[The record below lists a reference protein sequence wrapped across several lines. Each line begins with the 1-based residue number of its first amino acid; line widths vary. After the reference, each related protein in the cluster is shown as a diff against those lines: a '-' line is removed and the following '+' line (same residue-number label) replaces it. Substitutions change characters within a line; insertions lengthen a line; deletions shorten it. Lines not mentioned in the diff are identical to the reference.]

1 METERYTVKDLLVE
15 AKDAA
20 ELMVDVAYGAV
31 FFNDP
36 QLAEEVLDLE
46 DRIGDVLYELR
57 LVCMLAAR
65 TREDAEGLA
74 GVLSLA
80 ESIEAIADAAEEIAR
95 VVLKNL
101 GVPPQLREDLRHA
114 EEIIGRVTIQP
125 ENEMEGLPLDD
136 LGLPFRTGM
145 WVIAVRRGVEWK
157 FAPDGSEILLE
168 GDVLLL
174 QGPPEGLDPVRKMA
188 GDLAREPEPQPSTAP
203 LSNLDRAVDLVIE
216 LKNTSEIAVGLAYAS
231 ILLQDKGL
239 AGEVRVI
246 EERSDELYHQLETW
260 VLRAAAEAADPEQLR
275 GLIHISNASERIV
288 DAARSMTRLAESDA
302 PPHPIIAHALAEA
315 DEIVAEALV
324 AEGSEAAGR
333 SLGELKLHT
342 ETGMEVLA
350 NERRG
355 RWMYRPRSR
364 LVLEA
369 GDRLLAIG
377 PEDGAPLLRA
387 ICGDTRPAGEQGW
400 HQAPGE
406 EDL

>member
-1 METERYTVKDLLVE
+1 METDRRTVKDLLVE

-31 FFNDP
+31 FHDDR

-46 DRIGDVLYELR
+46 DRIGEILHELR
-57 LVCMLAAR
+57 MVCLLAAR
-65 TREDAEGLA
+65 TRDDAEGLA

-80 ESIEAIADAAEEIAR
+80 ENIEAIADAAEEISR

-101 GVPPQLREDLRHA
+101 GVPEQLRDGLREA
-114 EEIIGRVTIQP
+114 EEITASVTVRP
-125 ENEMEGLPLDD
+125 ENELEGRPLRE

-145 WVIAVRRGVEWK
+145 WVIAVKRGVDWN
-157 FAPDGSEILLE
+157 FAPEGNEILLE

-174 QGPPEGLDPVRKMA
+174 QGPPGGLDLVRRMA
-188 GDLAREPEPQPSTAP
+188 GEYVPETKPATEAAQ

-231 ILLQDKGL
+231 ILLQDRGL

-260 VLRAAAEAADPEQLR
+260 VLRAAAEAPDPEQLR

-288 DAARSMTRLAESDA
+288 DAARSMTRLAESEA

-315 DEIVAEALV
+315 DEIVADALV
-324 AEGSEAAGR
+324 EEGSAAAGQEM
-333 SLGELKLHT
+333 GELRLQT
-342 ETGMEVLA
+342 VTGMEVLA
-350 NERRG
+350 IERRG
-355 RWMYRPRSR
+355 RWIYRPRGR
-364 LVLEA
+364 QKLLA

-377 PEDGAPLLRA
+377 PEDGAPLLRRL
-387 ICGDTRPAGEQGW
+387 CGDMRPPGEHGW
-400 HQAPGE
+400 HEAPVVDE
-406 EDL
+406 